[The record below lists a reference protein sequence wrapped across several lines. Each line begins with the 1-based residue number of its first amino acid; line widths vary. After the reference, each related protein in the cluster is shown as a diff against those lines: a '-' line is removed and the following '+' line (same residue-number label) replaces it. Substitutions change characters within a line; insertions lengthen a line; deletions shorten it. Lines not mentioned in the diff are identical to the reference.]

1 MLQLVPFCHECH
13 GWGICSELM
22 KFYCVVADSV
32 EGSLQFVVIRPLS
45 KVSSWSLPSRM
56 ELVGSGVSTHF
67 FRSKGVGTSL
77 GKRMHVLSIGS
88 VFGGVLLPIGVVDS
102 GPFDLEYFI
111 FGSCFLNACPSNLF

>member
-45 KVSSWSLPSRM
+45 KVSSWSLSSSM
-56 ELVGSGVSTHF
+56 ELVGSGVSAHLF
-67 FRSKGVGTSL
+67 WSKGVGDSL
-77 GKRMHVLSIGS
+77 GKRIHVLFIGS
-88 VFGGVLLPIGVVDS
+88 IFGWILLPIGGVNG
-102 GPFDLEYFI
+102 GPFDLE
-111 FGSCFLNACPSNLF
+111 